1 MGKPAD
7 HSTAIWVAAIG
18 AIATLVGVV
27 IANYDKIFGDKQPP
41 PQPLTS
47 PPIVVVVPDAK
58 PAVKPDPQ
66 APDKIDFQF
75 PRPSDSAGPVF
86 TGGYILRSQ
95 AGAEQQYVVF
105 VAGHNPT
112 GKTLKDVSLTEI
124 MVDGREPIGPT
135 FPIPFD
141 SNWVKNKSVG
151 AAGGATYPV
160 SMFPKGSTVEV
171 AVSGSYYVDG
181 ESHDD
186 RKTFSARASTK
197 MP

>member
-41 PQPLTS
+41 PQPLPS
-47 PPIVVVVPDAK
+47 PPIVVVVPDAQ

-66 APDKIDFQF
+66 APDKIDFHF

-86 TGGYILRSQ
+86 TEGAITRHGAGEKQKLIVHVGATNRS
-95 AGAEQQYVVF
+95 ERPLV
-105 VAGHNPT
+105 
-112 GKTLKDVSLTEI
+112 DVRIQGLTVNGI
-124 MVDGREPIGPT
+124 KPAKPD
-135 FPIPFD
+135 FPIPFT
-141 SNWVKNKSVG
+141 SRWQVGQGFEGAVG
-151 AAGGATYPV
+151 AEYAAG
-160 SMFPKGSTVEV
+160 MFPKGSTVEV